1 MDTKQPIHINF
12 NPKKTGKI
20 ILAAVLVL
28 FVLILAFTSFYTVD
42 EKEAGV
48 VTTFGRVTEVTD
60 AGIHFKLPF
69 GIQKVYTVEENV
81 YQKIELGY
89 RSEGYDG
96 DYSVV
101 DEEAKMITGDY
112 NIVNVDFFVEFKVSD
127 PVKYLFSSKEPELVL
142 KNLVQSQIRNVIG
155 SATVDSILT
164 TGKSEIQMRVRD
176 LVTEELETYDI
187 GLMLTDVKIQDA
199 EPPTEEVIEAFKD
212 VETAKQGAETAIN
225 EAKAYE
231 NAKLPDAKARA
242 DQLLQTAEYRK
253 QSRINEAREQVA
265 LFEAMYDEYAL
276 NPVITRIRMYYE
288 AVRKAFPDAKIYID
302 TTDGTGTQKII
313 PLESFVSTETASGSS
328 STSAASS
335 GNSGSSG
342 TSANSGNSGSSA
354 NSGTTAAPTQD

>member
-1 MDTKQPIHINF
+1 MDMKQPFRGNF
-12 NPKKTGKI
+12 NRKKTWKI
-20 ILAAVLVL
+20 VLAAVLVL
-28 FVLILAFTSFYTVD
+28 FVLILVFTSFYTVD

-48 VTTFGRVTEVTD
+48 VTTFGRVTDVTG

-69 GIQKVYTVEENV
+69 GIQQVRTVEENV

-89 RSEGYDG
+89 RSEGFDG

-164 TGKSEIQMRVRD
+164 TGKSELQMRVRD

-199 EPPTEEVIEAFKD
+199 EPPTAEVIEAFKD

-225 EAKAYE
+225 QAKAYE
-231 NAKLPDAKARA
+231 NAKLPDAQARA

-302 TTDGTGTQKII
+302 TTDGSGTQKLL
-313 PLESFVSTETASGSS
+313 PLESFVSTG
-328 STSAASS
+328 S
-335 GNSGSSG
+335 GNSGTSTQ
-342 TSANSGNSGSSA
+342 TSAVSTTSA
-354 NSGTTAAPTQD
+354 TPTTEE